1 MAKEYVKINEHL
13 IAEHKSKMNH
23 IRARYGNMTPDIAYI
38 ALQTHELGEIKQLLI
53 EQVELL
59 KKIAG
64 VDQEQTPTPTPK
76 APTST
81 PVKKTIDQLTAELE
95 KEKA

>member
-13 IAEHKSKMNH
+13 IAEQKSKMNH
-23 IRARYGNMTPDIAYI
+23 IRAKYGNMTPDIAYI

-64 VDQEQTPTPTPK
+64 VDQEPTQTPK
-76 APTST
+76 ATTPT